1 MAHKRRIWKR
11 EKTVTPVYEWG
22 YGKLG
27 KLYIVRRLR

>member
-1 MAHKRRIWKR
+1 MTHKSRIWKR
-11 EKTVTPVYEWG
+11 KKEVAPVYEWG